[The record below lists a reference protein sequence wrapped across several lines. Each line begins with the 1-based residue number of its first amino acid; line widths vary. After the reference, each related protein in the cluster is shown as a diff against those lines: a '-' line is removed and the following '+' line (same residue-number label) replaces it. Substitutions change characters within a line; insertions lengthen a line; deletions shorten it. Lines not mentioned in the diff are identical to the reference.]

1 MKCINCGA
9 EIKSEFNICPYC
21 GKSLQMVPDYSIYD
35 EEDINVIIEG
45 AKDIESQNNKVLLKE
60 QKEKKAREEKLAHEE
75 AKKRKTK
82 MTILIIV
89 ISCILL
95 IVLGVVAKV
104 INDNNKSNS
113 YDYQMKQA
121 DSAMFK
127 GDMDSAEKYYLKA
140 LDLEPEDTAVRLE
153 LADLYI
159 KKGNTEEAITLLEKA
174 IVIDPLCTDAY
185 EMLIDIYEEEDNL
198 NAIIELKENAVK
210 DTKILNLF
218 SDYIVAAPTLSK
230 EGGTYSEKIVLNITS
245 KKGLEIYYTLDGTN
259 PKTNGILYTGKVE
272 ISGAGMHTLKVVTK
286 NSLGVYS
293 EVITETYVI
302 NYSAPA
308 DPVVTPDG
316 GTFEIPTKIYITVP
330 EGCTAYYTWDRSEPN
345 ESSSVYVSPITIP
358 EGYNVLSVII
368 IDNETGLK
376 SSIYRGVFEYIVE
389 E

>member
-60 QKEKKAREEKLAHEE
+60 QKEKKAREEKLALEE

-272 ISGAGMHTLKVVTK
+272 ISGAGMHTLKVVTQ

>member
-60 QKEKKAREEKLAHEE
+60 QKEKKAREEKLALEE

-185 EMLIDIYEEEDNL
+185 EMLIDIYEEDDNL

-272 ISGAGMHTLKVVTK
+272 ISGAGMHTLKVVTQ

-308 DPVVTPDG
+308 DPLVTPDG

>member
-60 QKEKKAREEKLAHEE
+60 QKEKKAREEKLALEE

>member
-60 QKEKKAREEKLAHEE
+60 QKEKKAREEKLALEE

-308 DPVVTPDG
+308 DPVVSPDG

-345 ESSSVYVSPITIP
+345 EFSSIYVSPITIP

>member
-60 QKEKKAREEKLAHEE
+60 QKEKKAREEKLALEE

-259 PKTNGILYTGKVE
+259 PKTNGILYTSKVE

>member
-60 QKEKKAREEKLAHEE
+60 QKEKKAREEKLALEE

-308 DPVVTPDG
+308 DPVVSPDG

>member
-35 EEDINVIIEG
+35 EENINVIIEG

-60 QKEKKAREEKLAHEE
+60 QKEKKAREEKLALEE

-95 IVLGVVAKV
+95 IILGVVAKV

-185 EMLIDIYEEEDNL
+185 EMLIDIYEEDDNL

>member
-45 AKDIESQNNKVLLKE
+45 AKDIESQNNKVFLKE
-60 QKEKKAREEKLAHEE
+60 QKEKKAREEKLALEE

-272 ISGAGMHTLKVVTK
+272 ISGAGMHTLKVVTQ

-345 ESSSVYVSPITIP
+345 EFSSVYVSPITIP

>member
-60 QKEKKAREEKLAHEE
+60 QKEKKAREEKLALEE

-95 IVLGVVAKV
+95 IVLGVVAKI

-272 ISGAGMHTLKVVTK
+272 ISGAGMHTLKVVTQ

>member
-272 ISGAGMHTLKVVTK
+272 ISGAGMHTLKVVTQ